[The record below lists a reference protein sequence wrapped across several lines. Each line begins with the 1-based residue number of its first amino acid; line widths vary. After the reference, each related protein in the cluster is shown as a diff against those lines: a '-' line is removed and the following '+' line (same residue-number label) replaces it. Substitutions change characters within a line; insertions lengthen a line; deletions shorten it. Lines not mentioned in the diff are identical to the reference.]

1 MIPTTTPTLPIDP
14 DRAWVSLGELLARA
28 DSVRGILC
36 KENEREFDI
45 NIDSRREQ
53 RQGVDLLCLGEEVNG
68 KEDGRFRETKDCDL
82 RCSKVSS
89 CGFCVSR
96 RESVLYFVSLLRIKT
111 VSKKHGRRKSISKL
125 FRFDL
130 GPQKVKNR
138 NKEDSPPSCTSPPH
152 TRPHTGRP
160 NCSRT

>member
-82 RCSKVSS
+82 RCS
-89 CGFCVSR
+89 
-96 RESVLYFVSLLRIKT
+96 T

-138 NKEDSPPSCTSPPH
+138 NREDSPPSYTSPPH